1 MLKVLE
7 TEICAFPLL
16 LTPPPVASL
25 SVTGAEQNTIKKG
38 RFKVKKVASGAQED
52 GFLK

>member
-1 MLKVLE
+1 ML
-7 TEICAFPLL
+7 TS
-16 LTPPPVASL
+16 PPVASL

>member
-1 MLKVLE
+1 M
-7 TEICAFPLL
+7 
-16 LTPPPVASL
+16 ASL